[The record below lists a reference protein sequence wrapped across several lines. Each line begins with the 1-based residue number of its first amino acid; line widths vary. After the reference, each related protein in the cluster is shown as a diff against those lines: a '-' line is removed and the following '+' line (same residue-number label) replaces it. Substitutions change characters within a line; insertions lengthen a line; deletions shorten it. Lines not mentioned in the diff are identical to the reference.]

1 MPVNNR
7 IAEFH
12 EEMTEWRRDLHAH
25 PEIKFEEHRTA
36 AVVADKLESWGI
48 EVHRGIAGTGV
59 VGVLRGS
66 SQGGSIGLRADMDAL
81 PMDEEG
87 NPPYRSQNPGRM
99 HACGHDGHTTMLLGA
114 AKYLAETRNFAGT
127 VNFIF
132 QPAEEGGAGARVM
145 IEEGLFERFP
155 CDTVWGIHNAPHL
168 PAGTIGVR
176 PGPLMAAADQAF
188 LTIRGR
194 DAHAARPHDGVD
206 PIAVGVQLYQ
216 GIQTIVSRNVD
227 PIQSAVVTVAQFHAG
242 TANNVIPHTAEL
254 KLSIR
259 TFDDGVRDL
268 IEQRIRALCDGV
280 GRMHGAEVDVDYRR
294 GYSAVINPA
303 ETAEVVASVAEQVV
317 GSDRVDRD
325 TAPIMASE
333 DFAFMLTERPG
344 AFLWLGGGAPG
355 KDFGLHQP
363 QYDFNDAVLPVG
375 ASFWA
380 RLVETR
386 LPRG

>member
-66 SQGGSIGLRADMDAL
+66 SEGGSIGLRADMDAL

-168 PAGTIGVR
+168 AAGTIGVR

-188 LTIRGR
+188 LTVRGR
-194 DAHAARPHDGVD
+194 GAHAARPHDGVD

-268 IEQRIRALCDGV
+268 IEERIRALCDGV

-317 GSDRVDRD
+317 GPERVDRD

-333 DFAFMLTERPG
+333 DFAFLLTERPG

-355 KDFGLHQP
+355 KDFGLHHP
-363 QYDFNDAVLPVG
+363 RYDFNDAVLPVG